1 MNISPLTIYPVLHA
15 CLQGWIGFTLLSE
28 MPSYLT
34 DILGFD
40 LGSAG
45 ILCVFPYL
53 ALFFS
58 TLTFARLFDWLQHEK
73 HWEVNSVRKTAM
85 FVAYMGSAGGL
96 VICGFLDQKYA
107 AYTFM
112 IVTQVMQHFLYGFG

>member
-1 MNISPLTIYPVLHA
+1 
-15 CLQGWIGFTLLSE
+15 

-45 ILCVFPYL
+45 ILCVFPYA
-53 ALFFS
+53 ALFVS
-58 TLTFARLFDWLQHEK
+58 TLSFARFFDFLQRDHD
-73 HWEVNSVRKTAM
+73 WSVDSVRKTAM
-85 FVAYMGSAGGL
+85 FIAFIGSASVL
-96 VICGFLDQKYA
+96 LIAGFMTDKYA

-112 IVTQVMQHFLYGFG
+112 IFTQVL